1 MQKTMNEKVKNAL
14 LLGALCSVSYL
25 AVYIARN
32 ILGAVTPQMQ
42 DGGIYSKEYIA
53 QASSLYFIFYAVGQL
68 INGAIGDKIK
78 AKYMMCLGLFFAG
91 VTNLLFS
98 FLAMDSQAA
107 GVAQIVYALTG
118 FFLSMIYGP
127 MTKVVA
133 ENVEEKYVARCSL
146 GYTFASFFGSPVAGV
161 LAAALAWQSVFA
173 VSSGALFVMAIVGF
187 IFFTI
192 FERKGIVKYNQ
203 FDRPKTQGA
212 TETTAETASKLQGN
226 GVQVLLKH
234 EIVKYSLV
242 SILTGVVRTSVVFWL
257 TDYISD
263 YLQFSSQSAA
273 GVYSVATLGISSSA
287 FIAVFVYERLKRN
300 SDHTLLLMFALSA
313 VFFLLSFLIYQPIIN
328 IVCMVLA
335 IIAAN
340 GSSTILWSIYCPSLR
355 DTGMVSG
362 ATGFLDFLSYMAAAV
377 ANIVFANAVAD
388 IGWGM
393 LILVWCGLML
403 LGVLV
408 ALPYRK
414 WIKSANKQ

>member
-1 MQKTMNEKVKNAL
+1 MNERVKNAL
-14 LLGALCSVSYL
+14 FLGTLCSISYL

-42 DGGIYSKEYIA
+42 DGGIFTKEYIA
-53 QASSLYFIFYAVGQL
+53 EASSLYFIFYAVGQL

-78 AKYMMCLGLFFAG
+78 AKYMMCIGLFMAG

-98 FLAMDSQAA
+98 LLANTTQAA
-107 GVAQIVYALTG
+107 GTAQVVYALTG

-161 LAAALAWQSVFA
+161 LAAVMTWQSVFA
-173 VSSGALFVMAIVGF
+173 VSSGALFLMAVVGF
-187 IFFTI
+187 VFFTV
-192 FERKGIVKYNQ
+192 FEKKGIVKYNQ
-203 FDRPKTQGA
+203 YKIEKTEKSGG
-212 TETTAETASKLQGN
+212 SVK
-226 GVQVLLKH
+226 VLLKH
-234 EIVKYSLV
+234 QIVKFSLV

-273 GVYSVATLGISSSA
+273 GMYSVATLGISASA
-287 FIAVFVYERLKRN
+287 FIAVFVYERLKQN
-300 SDHTLLLMFALSA
+300 MNKTLLLMFALSA
-313 VFFLLSFLIYQPIIN
+313 VFFLGAFLIKQPIVN
-328 IVCMVLA
+328 IIMMVLA

-340 GSSTILWSIYCPSLR
+340 CSATMLWSIYCPSLR

-377 ANIVFANAVAD
+377 ANVVFANAVAD
-388 IGWGM
+388 IGWGN
-393 LILVWCGLML
+393 LILIWCGLMV
-403 LGVLV
+403 LGVIV
-408 ALPYRK
+408 ALPYRTWREK
-414 WIKSANKQ
+414 WTKKE

>member
-14 LLGALCSVSYL
+14 LLGVLCSVSYL

-53 QASSLYFIFYAVGQL
+53 EASSLYFIFYAVGQL

-107 GVAQIVYALTG
+107 GGAQIVYALTG

-173 VSSGALFVMAIVGF
+173 VSSGALFLMAIVGF
-187 IFFTI
+187 ICFTV
-192 FERKGIVKYNQ
+192 FEKKGIVKYNQ
-203 FDRPKTQGA
+203 FDRPKAQAT
-212 TETTAETASKLQGN
+212 TETTSKLQGN

-287 FIAVFVYERLKRN
+287 FIAVFVYEFLKRN
-300 SDHTLLLMFALSA
+300 SNHTLLLMFSLSA
-313 VFFLLSFLIYQPIIN
+313 AFFLMAFLIHQPIVN

-340 GSSTILWSIYCPSLR
+340 GSATILWSIYCPSLR

-403 LGVLV
+403 LGVLL

-414 WIKSANKQ
+414 WAEKLARKQ

>member
-1 MQKTMNEKVKNAL
+1 MKAVMNEKVKNAL
-14 LLGALCSVSYL
+14 FLGTLCSISYL

-42 DGGIYSKEYIA
+42 DGGIFTKEYIA
-53 QASSLYFIFYAVGQL
+53 EASSLYFIFYAVGQL

-78 AKYMMCLGLFFAG
+78 AKYMMCIGLFMAG

-98 FLAMDSQAA
+98 LLANTAQAA
-107 GVAQIVYALTG
+107 GTAQVVYALTG

-161 LAAALAWQSVFA
+161 LAAVMTWQSVFA
-173 VSSGALFVMAIVGF
+173 VSSGALFLMAVVGF
-187 IFFTI
+187 VFFTV
-192 FERKGIVKYNQ
+192 FEKKGIVKYNQ
-203 FDRPKTQGA
+203 YKIEETQKTG
-212 TETTAETASKLQGN
+212 G
-226 GVQVLLKH
+226 GVKVLLKH
-234 EIVKYSLV
+234 QIVKFSLV

-273 GVYSVATLGISSSA
+273 GMYSVATLGISASA
-287 FIAVFVYERLKRN
+287 FIAVFVYERLKQN
-300 SDHTLLLMFALSA
+300 MNKTLLLMFALSA
-313 VFFLLSFLIYQPIIN
+313 VFFLGAFLIKQPIVN
-328 IVCMVLA
+328 IIMMVLA

-340 GSSTILWSIYCPSLR
+340 CSATMLWSIYCPSLR

-377 ANIVFANAVAD
+377 ANVVFANAVAD
-388 IGWGM
+388 IGWGN
-393 LILVWCGLML
+393 LILIWCGLMV
-403 LGVLV
+403 LGVIV
-408 ALPYRK
+408 ALPYRTWREK
-414 WIKSANKQ
+414 WTKKE

>member
-1 MQKTMNEKVKNAL
+1 MNEKVKNAL
-14 LLGALCSVSYL
+14 FLGTLCSISYL

-42 DGGIYSKEYIA
+42 DGGIFTKEYIA
-53 QASSLYFIFYAVGQL
+53 EASSLYFIFYAVGQL

-78 AKYMMCLGLFFAG
+78 AKYMMCIGLFMAG

-98 FLAMDSQAA
+98 LLANTAQAA
-107 GVAQIVYALTG
+107 GTAQVVYALTG

-161 LAAALAWQSVFA
+161 LAAVMTWQSVFA
-173 VSSGALFVMAIVGF
+173 VSSGALFLMAVVGF
-187 IFFTI
+187 VFFTV
-192 FERKGIVKYNQ
+192 FEKKGIVKYNQ
-203 FDRPKTQGA
+203 YKIEETQKTG
-212 TETTAETASKLQGN
+212 G
-226 GVQVLLKH
+226 GVKVLLKH
-234 EIVKYSLV
+234 QIVKFSLV

-273 GVYSVATLGISSSA
+273 GMYSVATLGISASA
-287 FIAVFVYERLKRN
+287 FIAVFVYERLKQN
-300 SDHTLLLMFALSA
+300 MNKTLLLMFALSA
-313 VFFLLSFLIYQPIIN
+313 VFFLGAFLIKQPIVN
-328 IVCMVLA
+328 IIMMVLA

-340 GSSTILWSIYCPSLR
+340 CSATMLWSIYCPSLR

-377 ANIVFANAVAD
+377 ANVVFANAVAD
-388 IGWGM
+388 IGWGN
-393 LILVWCGLML
+393 LILIWCGLMV
-403 LGVLV
+403 LGVIV
-408 ALPYRK
+408 ALPYRTWREK
-414 WIKSANKQ
+414 WTKKE